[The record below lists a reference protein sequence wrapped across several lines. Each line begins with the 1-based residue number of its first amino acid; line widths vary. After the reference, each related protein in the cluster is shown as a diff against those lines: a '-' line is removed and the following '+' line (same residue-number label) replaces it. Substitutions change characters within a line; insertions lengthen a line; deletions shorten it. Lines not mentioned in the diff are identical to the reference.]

1 MPQDALTG
9 PGIPH
14 QARAFNTLMHGEVS
28 FCHLRLLIYIN
39 FLGRMRCYDIKSD
52 SPCLY
57 WWKGLCKDLGYW
69 STFFEIAY

>member
-28 FCHLRLLIYIN
+28 FRLHFDLILTSFDRFDPILTRVYID
-39 FLGRMRCYDIKSD
+39 F
-52 SPCLY
+52 
-57 WWKGLCKDLGYW
+57 
-69 STFFEIAY
+69 